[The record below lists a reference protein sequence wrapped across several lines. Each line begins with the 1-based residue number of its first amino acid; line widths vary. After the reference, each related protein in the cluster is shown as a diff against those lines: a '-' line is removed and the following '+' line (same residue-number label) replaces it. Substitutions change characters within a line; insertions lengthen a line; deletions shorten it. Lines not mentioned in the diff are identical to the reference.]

1 MSSAVAELEASLQ
14 AMLGLKPPG
23 VSGSRITGITTLCVN
38 NVQSESVLIQKLYT
52 HFKKAPGTHK
62 LGVLYVVDSVTR
74 KWMEQAK
81 AQGQSVS
88 SAAQDGTFAA
98 GVHRVTELMPV
109 LMNDIISSAPQ
120 DQKEKIKK
128 LVDIW
133 EKGQTFPQS
142 LLASFRDKLYA
153 PTTAASTT
161 PPGSPPA
168 NGLAFAQGGQPA
180 PAAAAAPPPANMP
193 SIMEALANIARQNA
207 TTAQG
212 NPSVPAPVQA
222 QAAPA
227 YSVPGVYNSIAAPVP
242 SVTPQQPGLP
252 YLTNAQPGAAPV
264 NMPQMPQVPQMPYM
278 PYQYPPQQPQQPQAA
293 QAAALANALGM
304 AAPGFPPGQAAP
316 AMPNANI
323 VDPKVQQQLVLIQ
336 TLAAQG
342 VPFDKITSILALM
355 GNQPAA
361 PAAVPPPSVPPPQ
374 QMPQPTSSYAAPW
387 EAPRHDESRDN
398 RNGYRSPKPR
408 GRSRSRSPARGGW
421 DAPPNRDRG
430 YNNYG
435 HNSPQ
440 GGRGGR
446 GGHDDRGRDNYR
458 QRSPAR
464 NRGFT
469 PEEEPEPQDKWV
481 EYDNSLPN
489 GSIKVL
495 SRTLFVGGVTCSE
508 AELREIFSRYGKVQ
522 TCIVNKDKRH
532 AFVKMYWRK
541 DAMRAKEAM
550 EHNRDHDLPLRTR
563 WGVGFGPRDCSDYQT
578 GISVIPIHKLTDADR
593 KWMLTAPFGG
603 SGGRPIVTG
612 LSVEEPDIE
621 IGAGVSSK
629 AISRRMQ
636 TDKSGNQ
643 GPRSTKEHDE
653 PQMPSPVQ
661 AGRGGPPM
669 GGDRGGRGWRGRGDG
684 GGGGRRDT
692 GRREER
698 MNEDS
703 NHGNHNNNRDRHR
716 GGGPSQADEPV
727 VMGLPLGITL
737 GPNGINFPPG
747 FAFGGGQGGQQGA

>member
-1 MSSAVAELEASLQ
+1 MSSPVAELEAGLQ

-23 VSGSRITGITTLCVN
+23 VSGSRITSITTLCVN

-81 AQGQSVS
+81 AQGQPIS
-88 SAAQDGTFAA
+88 SAAQDGTYAA

-109 LMNDIISSAPQ
+109 LMNDIISSCPE

-128 LVDIW
+128 LIDIW

-142 LLASFRDKLYA
+142 LLTSFREKLSA
-153 PTTAASTT
+153 PPTSTT

-168 NGLAFAQGGQPA
+168 NKMAFAQGSQPTVGA
-180 PAAAAAPPPANMP
+180 PANMP

-207 TTAQG
+207 TTAQS
-212 NPSVPAPVQA
+212 NPSVPAPVPA
-222 QAAPA
+222 AAPA
-227 YSVPGVYNSIAAPVP
+227 YSLPGAFSNIAAPAP

-252 YLTNAQPGAAPV
+252 FLPAAQPGATPV
-264 NMPQMPQVPQMPYM
+264 NMPQLPQVPQMPYQF
-278 PYQYPPQQPQQPQAA
+278 PPQQPQQPQQPQAA
-293 QAAALANALGM
+293 ALANALSM
-304 AAPGFPPGQAAP
+304 AGGFPVNPAAP
-316 AMPNANI
+316 AMPNANL
-323 VDPKVQQQLVLIQ
+323 DPKVQQQLVLIQ

-342 VPFDKITSILALM
+342 IPFDKITSIIALM
-355 GNQPAA
+355 GSQAAA
-361 PAAVPPPSVPPPQ
+361 PGVPSPSVPPPQ

-387 EAPRHDESRDN
+387 EPPRHDESRDT
-398 RNGYRSPKPR
+398 RNGYRDPLRSPKPR
-408 GRSRSRSPARGGW
+408 GRSRSRSPTRGW
-421 DAPPNRDRG
+421 DARDPAPNRDRG
-430 YNNYG
+430 YNNYA
-435 HNSPQ
+435 NESPQ
-440 GGRGGR
+440 NGRGGR
-446 GGHDDRGRDNYR
+446 TGHDDRGRDNYR

-464 NRGFT
+464 GRGFT
-469 PEEEPEPQDKWV
+469 PEEELEPQDKWV
-481 EYDNSLPN
+481 EYDSSLAN
-489 GSIKVL
+489 GHIKVL

-508 AELREIFSRYGKVQ
+508 AELRQIFSRYGKVQ

-541 DAMRAKEAM
+541 DAVRAKEAM

-578 GISVIPIHKLTDADR
+578 GISIIPIHKLTDADR

-612 LSVEEPDIE
+612 LCVEEPDIE

-636 TDKSGNQ
+636 TDKGGNQ

-653 PQMPSPVQ
+653 QIPPPQQ
-661 AGRGGPPM
+661 NRAGMMGGG
-669 GGDRGGRGWRGRGDG
+669 GGDRGGRDRWRGRGDA
-684 GGGGRRDT
+684 RRDT

-698 MNEDS
+698 MNEE
-703 NHGNHNNNRDRHR
+703 NRDRHR
-716 GGGPSQADEPV
+716 GAAAGGNNNAGADEPV
-727 VMGLPLGITL
+727 VMGFPPGITM

-747 FAFGGGQGGQQGA
+747 FAFGQGGGNGM